1 MAQLGA
7 DDVQVDQL
15 AVTFD
20 GTSRQLTTA
29 ESTISALVRSLR
41 WVGPDADVF
50 KTKWD
55 SGMRAQLTSVAD
67 RLGAVAKDLR
77 AQAEAQRTASADDTS
92 IPTAL
97 GGGSSP
103 GASLQ
108 QELAEM
114 RRMRA
119 EQMARLA
126 RANSWAE
133 EHGRQ
138 QIRDLAERLGG
149 RAAGVVERPHR

>member
-29 ESTISALVRSLR
+29 ESTITALVRSLR

-50 KTKWD
+50 TTTWN
-55 SGMRAQLTSVAD
+55 SGMRAQLTTVAD

-77 AQAEAQRTASADDTS
+77 AQAEAQRTASAGDGS
-92 IPTAL
+92 TAI
-97 GGGSSP
+97 SP
-103 GASLQ
+103 VA
-108 QELAEM
+108 
-114 RRMRA
+114 
-119 EQMARLA
+119 
-126 RANSWAE
+126 
-133 EHGRQ
+133 
-138 QIRDLAERLGG
+138 G
-149 RAAGVVERPHR
+149 RAPGRLSSRRWWRCAGCAPSR